1 MTPFSRSQIFL
12 LKPGRIRSVLSPMFA
27 SWIRR
32 GGLLAVAMLL
42 AGLAASAQQIDGVWD
57 ANVVVNGVA
66 IPFRIQIATQGE
78 KASSYFFN
86 GDEKVNPSTQGLFQD
101 GRLELE
107 FASYGSRLRATLKG
121 GGLTGSYDSSSGTS
135 IPFSAEPHKAPSPP
149 TSSVPNIDGV
159 WEIQVKSPKGESA
172 WRFIVKQSGAEI
184 SGAIL
189 RVDGDT
195 GVLAGSYRDGKFAFS
210 HFTGERPFYV
220 EVTALEDNTL
230 KLDILSSHDNQT
242 LVALRPEAARLKGLT
257 PPDDPV
263 QHTTLKNPNEPLRF
277 SFPDLSGQSVSDRDA
292 RFRGKVVLVNITG
305 SWCPNC
311 HDEAPFL
318 EELYRKYH
326 AQGLEIVALDF
337 EPAEQLKDPARVR
350 AFIQR
355 YGIEYVYL
363 IAGEPAELNEKIPQ
377 AVNLNAWPTTFFV
390 GRDGLV
396 REIHTGFT
404 SRASGEFDVDLKTEI
419 TNSVTRL
426 LAENQRAGGNP
437 DQH

>member
-1 MTPFSRSQIFL
+1 MKALSSDAFL
-12 LKPGRIRSVLSPMFA
+12 LKLGRSRPTLSAIVIRYIRSGRIVALAFSL
-27 SWIRR
+27 I
-32 GGLLAVAMLL
+32 GLPAV
-42 AGLAASAQQIDGVWD
+42 AQQIDGIWD

-66 IPFRIQIATQGE
+66 VPFRIEISTKDR

-86 GDEKVNPSTQGLFQD
+86 GDEKVNPSTQGSFQ
-101 GRLELE
+101 GGQLALE
-107 FASYGSRLRATLKG
+107 FASYATQLKATLKHG
-121 GGLTGSYDSSSGTS
+121 VLTGSYDGSSGIS
-135 IPFSAEPHKAPSPP
+135 YPFYAEPQKASSPLVAA
-149 TSSVPNIDGV
+149 VPNIDGL

-195 GVLAGSYRDGKFAFS
+195 GSLSGRYEDGRFVLS
-210 HFTGERPFYV
+210 HFTGERPFYL
-220 EVTALEDNTL
+220 EVTPLPDDTLGLE
-230 KLDILSSHDNQT
+230 ILSSHEKQT
-242 LVALRPEAARLKGLT
+242 LVALRPQAARLRGLA
-257 PPDDPV
+257 PPDDPT

-277 SFPDLSGQSVSDRDA
+277 SFPDLSGHTVSDRDA
-292 RFRGKVVLVNITG
+292 RFHGKVVLVNITG

-318 EELYRKYH
+318 EDLYRKYH

-337 EPAEQLKDPARVR
+337 EPTEQLKDPSRLR

-355 YGIEYVYL
+355 YGIEYIYL
-363 IAGEPAELNEKIPQ
+363 IAGEPGQLNEKVPQ
-377 AVNLNAWPTTFFV
+377 VLNLNAWPTTFFV

-404 SRASGEFDVDLKTEI
+404 SRASGEFDTDLKAEI
-419 TNSVTRL
+419 NNHVTRL
-426 LAENQRAGGNP
+426 LAENAQASATNEG
-437 DQH
+437 QH